1 MQKMQN
7 HQRRQEDTTTS
18 SHSLMTP
25 EVPLQPT
32 ENDRRA
38 SPLPAQA
45 SSVIPSAH
53 ATPGAGGV
61 KKKKP
66 KKKK

>member
-7 HQRRQEDTTTS
+7 QRRQEDTP
-18 SHSLMTP
+18 SHSLATP
-25 EVPLQPT
+25 EVLPPT
-32 ENDRRA
+32 ENDRA
-38 SPLPAQA
+38 SPLP
-45 SSVIPSAH
+45 SSVIPSTAP
-53 ATPGAGGV
+53 AAGGV

>member
-7 HQRRQEDTTTS
+7 QTPRDDTTPKVLS
-18 SHSLMTP
+18 
-25 EVPLQPT
+25 QT
-32 ENDRRA
+32 ENDRV
-38 SPLPAQA
+38 SPLPTHA
-45 SSVIPSAH
+45 SSVTAP
-53 ATPGAGGV
+53 ATGGV

>member
-1 MQKMQN
+1 
-7 HQRRQEDTTTS
+7 
-18 SHSLMTP
+18 MTP

>member
-7 HQRRQEDTTTS
+7 QRRQEDTS
-18 SHSLMTP
+18 PHSLTSP
-25 EVPLQPT
+25 EIPPLA
-32 ENDRRA
+32 ENDRA

-45 SSVIPSAH
+45 SSVIPA
-53 ATPGAGGV
+53 AGAAAGGV

>member
-7 HQRRQEDTTTS
+7 QRRQEDTP
-18 SHSLMTP
+18 SHSLTTP
-25 EVPLQPT
+25 EVLPPT
-32 ENDRRA
+32 ENDRA

-45 SSVIPSAH
+45 SSVISPTAP
-53 ATPGAGGV
+53 ATGGV

>member
-7 HQRRQEDTTTS
+7 QGRQEDNTP
-18 SHSLMTP
+18 SHSLTTP
-25 EVPLQPT
+25 EILSPT
-32 ENDRRA
+32 EKDRA
-38 SPLPAQA
+38 SPLPTQA
-45 SSVIPSAH
+45 SSVTAPA
-53 ATPGAGGV
+53 AGGV

>member
-1 MQKMQN
+1 
-7 HQRRQEDTTTS
+7 
-18 SHSLMTP
+18 MTP
-25 EVPLQPT
+25 EILPPT
-32 ENDRRA
+32 EKDRA
-38 SPLPAQA
+38 SPLPTQA
-45 SSVIPSAH
+45 SSVIPS

>member
-7 HQRRQEDTTTS
+7 QRRQEDTS
-18 SHSLMTP
+18 SHSLTTP
-25 EVPLQPT
+25 EILPPT
-32 ENDRRA
+32 ENERA
-38 SPLPAQA
+38 SPLPT
-45 SSVIPSAH
+45 SVTAPA
-53 ATPGAGGV
+53 AGGV

>member
-7 HQRRQEDTTTS
+7 QRRQEDTS
-18 SHSLMTP
+18 PHSLTTP
-25 EVPLQPT
+25 EVLPPT
-32 ENDRRA
+32 ENDRA
-38 SPLPAQA
+38 SPLPTQA
-45 SSVIPSAH
+45 SSVTAPA
-53 ATPGAGGV
+53 AGGV

>member
-7 HQRRQEDTTTS
+7 Q
-18 SHSLMTP
+18 TP
-25 EVPLQPT
+25 EVPPPT
-32 ENDRRA
+32 ENDRA
-38 SPLPAQA
+38 SPLPTHAPN
-45 SSVIPSAH
+45 VISTAAP
-53 ATPGAGGV
+53 ATGGV

>member
-7 HQRRQEDTTTS
+7 QKPQEVKS
-18 SHSLMTP
+18 
-25 EVPLQPT
+25 T
-32 ENDRRA
+32 ENDRA
-38 SPLPAQA
+38 SPLPTQA
-45 SSVIPSAH
+45 SSVISPTAP
-53 ATPGAGGV
+53 AAGGV

>member
-7 HQRRQEDTTTS
+7 QQRQEDTTPP
-18 SHSLMTP
+18 HSLSTP
-25 EVPLQPT
+25 EVLPLT
-32 ENDRRA
+32 ENDRA
-38 SPLPAQA
+38 SPIPAQT
-45 SSVIPSAH
+45 SSVIPPASA
-53 ATPGAGGV
+53 AAGGV